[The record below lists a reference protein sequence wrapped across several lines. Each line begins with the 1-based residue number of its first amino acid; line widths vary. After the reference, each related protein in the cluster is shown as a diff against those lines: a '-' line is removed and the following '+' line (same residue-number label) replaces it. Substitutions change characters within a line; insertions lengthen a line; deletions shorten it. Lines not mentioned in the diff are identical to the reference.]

1 MSCLDDI
8 LNGDRVIIGIR
19 DYTECATPESKLY
32 INDLPGFSLK
42 KAANVTPESWSSG
55 VEFLNQSIKLATQHV
70 FDEFAH
76 ELTPYFE
83 FGNIVETREVITYNN
98 IVIPK
103 SNVDR
108 GLIVKRWRSE
118 GARLFVESVF
128 IKVSQAGSTLITIID
143 GSATF
148 TKNVDLEVGI
158 NDINIGYKAESEQ
171 IKIVFNQ
178 TDFDTYDGA
187 WTKGMGSGC
196 RSCSSGSRKGIYI
209 TGWDGSNESSLTY
222 GVGARVHMQCYED
235 NILCS
240 LIPKMY
246 FLLWYK
252 AGILVLQEQINSSRI
267 NHIVTFG
274 QEQAKQMLDSL
285 TVEYDLKYKQ
295 LVRSAY
301 EFLRNTKG
309 ECIKCNDIRYVQ
321 SHP

>member
-19 DYTECATPESKLY
+19 DYTECATPESRLY

-42 KAANVTPESWSSG
+42 KAANVAPESWSTG
-55 VEFLNQSIKLATQHV
+55 VEFLNQCIKLATQHV

-83 FGNIVETREVITYNN
+83 FGNIVESRDVKTYSDTVI
-98 IVIPK
+98 
-103 SNVDR
+103 SAAALDR
-108 GLIVKRWRSE
+108 GIIIKRWRSE
-118 GARLFVESVF
+118 AARLYVESVTV
-128 IKVSQAGSTLITIID
+128 KVMQSGTALITIID
-143 GSATF
+143 GSAMF
-148 TKNVDLEVGI
+148 TKSVDLEVGI
-158 NDINIGYKAESEQ
+158 NDINIGYKAENEQ
-171 IKIVFNQ
+171 IKIVFDQ
-178 TDFDTYDGA
+178 TNFDTFDGA
-187 WTKGMGSGC
+187 WTKGSGGC
-196 RSCSSGSRKGIYI
+196 NTCNSGSKKGIFI
-209 TGWDGSNESSLTY
+209 NGWDGTNESSLTY

-252 AGILVLQEQINSSRI
+252 AGILVLTEHANTNRI
-267 NHIVTFG
+267 NHIATFG
-274 QEQAKQMLDSL
+274 QDQAKEMLKTL
-285 TVEYDLKYKQ
+285 TDEYQSKYKQ